1 MPWRIRLDNSAGDTS
16 MKRKKEKQLPL
27 SSPENGK
34 KKKLKYLKHD
44 TKEIK
49 KGENVKHGLM
59 EVRD

>member
-1 MPWRIRLDNSAGDTS
+1 MDNSAGDTS